1 MTHLKNLSV
10 RKPVLFFLCCILF
23 VIPLSAN
30 AANLTFSKN
39 VKDNKAR
46 NLIQHTQIMLIEIGY
61 DPGLPDGYNGLRTE
75 AALRSFQRD
84 YKLETNGKLGNA
96 TIKALKKAYT
106 SDN

>member
-1 MTHLKNLSV
+1 MTQLKNISTL
-10 RKPVLFFLCCILF
+10 KQILFFLCCIML
-23 VIPLSAN
+23 VIPLSLN

-39 VKDNKAR
+39 VKDNKVR
-46 NLIQHTQIMLIEIGY
+46 NLVQDVQIMLIEIGY

-84 YKLETNGKLGNA
+84 FNLETNGKMGKA
-96 TIKALKKAYT
+96 TIKALKKAYA

>member
-1 MTHLKNLSV
+1 MDQLKNLST
-10 RKPVLFFLCCILF
+10 RKQMLLFLCCIMLT
-23 VIPLSAN
+23 IPLSLN

-39 VKDNKAR
+39 VKDNKVR
-46 NLIQHTQIMLIEIGY
+46 NLVQDVQIMLIEIGY

-84 YKLETNGKLGNA
+84 NNLETNGKMGKA
-96 TIKALKKAYT
+96 TVKALKKAYA

>member
-1 MTHLKNLSV
+1 MAQLKKLSAI
-10 RKPVLFFLCCILF
+10 KQMLFFLCCIMLL
-23 VIPLSAN
+23 IPLTIN

-46 NLIQHTQIMLIEIGY
+46 NLVQEVQIMLIEVGY

-84 YKLETNGKLGNA
+84 NNLETNGKMGKA
-96 TIKALKKAYT
+96 TVKALKKAYA